1 MSYYISTIVQNKSFD
16 EAIELVTEKLKD
28 EGFGVLTEIDVQG
41 TFKKK
46 IGADFK
52 KYRILGA
59 CNPHFA
65 HKALQT
71 EDKLGILLPC
81 NVVVEEH
88 KNGEVE
94 VSAVDPIV
102 SMSAVNNED
111 LAGLATEV
119 KEKLSRVIDRLKA
132 Y

>member
-41 TFKKK
+41 TLKKK

-88 KNGEVE
+88 ENGEVE

-102 SMSAVNNED
+102 SMSAVNNEG

-119 KEKLSRVIDRLKA
+119 KEKLSRVIDNLKA
-132 Y
+132 

>member
-41 TFKKK
+41 TLKKK

-88 KNGEVE
+88 ENGEIE

-102 SMSAVNNED
+102 SMSAVNNEG

-119 KEKLSRVIDRLKA
+119 KEKLSSVIDSLKA
-132 Y
+132 

>member
-1 MSYYISTIVQNKSFD
+1 MSYYISTIVQNKNFD
-16 EAIELVTEKLKD
+16 EAIELVTESLKT

-41 TFKKK
+41 TLKKK

-52 KYRILGA
+52 KYKILGA

-65 HKALQT
+65 HKALQA

-88 KNGEVE
+88 ENGEIE

-111 LAGLATEV
+111 LASLAADV
-119 KEKLSRVIDRLKA
+119 KEKLTKVIDSLKA
-132 Y
+132 

>member
-41 TFKKK
+41 TLKKK

-88 KNGEVE
+88 ENGEIE

-102 SMSAVNNED
+102 SMSAVNNEG

-119 KEKLSRVIDRLKA
+119 KEKLSSVIDSLKV
-132 Y
+132 

>member
-41 TFKKK
+41 TLKKK

-71 EDKLGILLPC
+71 EDKLGLLLPC

-88 KNGEVE
+88 ENGEIE

-102 SMSAVNNED
+102 SMSAVNNEG
-111 LAGLATEV
+111 LTGLATEV
-119 KEKLSRVIDRLKA
+119 KEKLSSVIDSLKV
-132 Y
+132 

>member
-16 EAIELVTEKLKD
+16 EAIDLVTEKLKD

-41 TFKKK
+41 TLKKK

-88 KNGEVE
+88 ENGQVE

-102 SMSAVNNED
+102 SMSAVNNEG

-119 KEKLSRVIDRLKA
+119 KEKLSRVIDNLKA
-132 Y
+132 

>member
-41 TFKKK
+41 TLKKK

-88 KNGEVE
+88 ENGEVE
-94 VSAVDPIV
+94 VSVVDPIV
-102 SMSAVNNED
+102 SMSAVNNEG

-119 KEKLSRVIDRLKA
+119 KEKLSSVIDRLKV
-132 Y
+132 

>member
-28 EGFGVLTEIDVQG
+28 EGFGILTEIDVQE
-41 TFKKK
+41 TLKKK

-88 KNGEVE
+88 ENGEVE

-102 SMSAVNNED
+102 SMSAVNNEG

-119 KEKLSRVIDRLKA
+119 KEKLSSVIDSLEA
-132 Y
+132 

>member
-28 EGFGVLTEIDVQG
+28 EGFGILTEIDVQE
-41 TFKKK
+41 TLKKK

-88 KNGEVE
+88 ENGEVE

-102 SMSAVNNED
+102 SMSAVNNEG

-119 KEKLSRVIDRLKA
+119 KEKLSSVIDSLKA
-132 Y
+132 

>member
-41 TFKKK
+41 TLKKK

-71 EDKLGILLPC
+71 EDKLGLLLPC

-88 KNGEVE
+88 ENGEIE

-102 SMSAVNNED
+102 SMSAVNNEG

-119 KEKLSRVIDRLKA
+119 KEKLSSVIDSLKV
-132 Y
+132 